1 MHIKISS
8 FLVVSALLS
17 GCGGNPAHQ
26 LSTSAQSETMARNLA
41 PQAIHAA
48 AAPYMPEV
56 ATASVQDTERYGEL
70 VDNPVKEVSREP
82 ISTFSADVDT
92 GSYANVRRFLN
103 QGQLPPK
110 DAVRMEELINYFPLD
125 AKLTAH
131 KPHPF
136 ALETEVVDSPWLQDA
151 KVLRIVMQAQEQ
163 KKEAM
168 PPANL
173 VFLVDV
179 SGSMDDNN
187 KLPLV
192 KQTLRLLTEQ
202 LRPQD
207 KVTLVAYA
215 SGTQV
220 HISGANGRDKNDL
233 LKAIDQLRASGSTAG
248 ADAMEVAYKQAQK
261 HHIKDGINRI
271 LMMTDGDF
279 NVGTVDFNTLKSRVE
294 QQRKS
299 GVSLTTLGFGTGNY
313 NEHLMEQM
321 ADAGDGNYAYI
332 DNEKEAKKVLQQQL
346 TSTLSTVASDV
357 KIQVEFNPA
366 TVSQYRLI
374 GYENRLL
381 KQEDFNNDNKDAGDI
396 GAGHT
401 VTALYEFVPQGVKG
415 WLNTS
420 RYQNPAPSQGDKAE
434 YAHVNVRYKPVGK
447 STSVLLS
454 RPVLVSSKALAQASN
469 DTRFTIA
476 VATYGQ
482 LLRGGDMV
490 GKRTWSD
497 ASTWAKEAKGKDEFG
512 LRQELVELI
521 GRAQNLSAN
530 QAN

>member
-1 MHIKISS
+1 MRMRLMTLMIST
-8 FLVVSALLS
+8 ALLAA
-17 GCGGNPAHQ
+17 CGKPTSLQQPIAPKHHIIAAEYNSRMVAPA
-26 LSTSAQSETMARNLA
+26 S
-41 PQAIHAA
+41 
-48 AAPYMPEV
+48 MPADV
-56 ATASVQDTERYGEL
+56 SRQDNERYGEIQE
-70 VDNPVKEVSREP
+70 NGVKEVSQSP

-110 DAVRMEELINYFPLD
+110 DAVRIEELINYFPLD
-125 AKLTAH
+125 AKLTAR

-151 KVLRIVMQAQEQ
+151 KILRIVMQAQEQ
-163 KKEAM
+163 KLHEL

-179 SGSMDDNN
+179 SGSMNSAD
-187 KLPLV
+187 KLPLA
-192 KQTLRLLTEQ
+192 KQTLRLLAKQ
-202 LRPQD
+202 LRPED
-207 KVTLVAYA
+207 KVTLVTYA
-215 SGTQV
+215 DGNEILVSAA
-220 HISGANGRDKNDL
+220 SGRDKNKLLRAIDG
-233 LKAIDQLRASGSTAG
+233 LKAGGSTAG
-248 ADAMEVAYKQAQK
+248 ADAMELAYKEAQK
-261 HHIKDGINRI
+261 HFIKNGINRI

-279 NVGTVDFNTLKSRVE
+279 NVGAVNFNTLKSRVE

-381 KQEDFNNDNKDAGDI
+381 KQEDFNNDNKDAGEI

-401 VTALYEFVPQGVKG
+401 VTALYEFVPQGSKG
-415 WLNTS
+415 WLNAS
-420 RYQNPAPSQGDKAE
+420 RYQNTTQIGGNKTE
-434 YAHVNVRYKPVGK
+434 YAHVNVRYKPVGQ
-447 STSVLLS
+447 SNSVLLS
-454 RPVLVSSKALAQASN
+454 RPVAVQSKSLAQASS

-497 ASTWAKEAKGKDEFG
+497 ASAWAKAAQGKDEFG
-512 LRQELVELI
+512 LRQEFVELI
-521 GRAQNLSAN
+521 GRAQNLSAS
-530 QAN
+530 QVD